1 MRAGRFSKIPDSRC
15 RLLLE
20 RVPRA
25 NEYRSASP
33 FDTFG
38 ALCLIHSVWRGR
50 AAGLLA
56 RLFTMALEILVGSSR
71 GSAACPT
78 ANRAGILYVARHGA
92 AGTAGKIVAR
102 GIWARAGVYV
112 CRLGDRVGAIQ
123 FAICRAAVDC
133 FVRDRGSQAAR
144 CLRGIGCRT
153 HTHISPRDSA
163 LVRSRNHYRAGA
175 ELRAHAG

>member
-25 NEYRSASP
+25 NEHRSASP

-38 ALCLIHSVWRGR
+38 ALCLIHSFCRGR

-71 GSAACPT
+71 GSAACST
-78 ANRAGILYVARHGA
+78 ANPAGILYVSRLGA
-92 AGTAGKIVAR
+92 AGAAWINLGR
-102 GIWARAGVYV
+102 GLLA
-112 CRLGDRVGAIQ
+112 
-123 FAICRAAVDC
+123 
-133 FVRDRGSQAAR
+133 
-144 CLRGIGCRT
+144 
-153 HTHISPRDSA
+153 
-163 LVRSRNHYRAGA
+163 
-175 ELRAHAG
+175 